1 MINMPRL
8 SRPAIAT
15 VASLAV
21 VLAAGWLLPRS
32 GNAASEKNP
41 PAKAAG
47 ASAAGQAKPVLTVST
62 AKAQL
67 LQLPQTLAANGDIA
81 AWQEASIGS
90 EANGLRLT
98 EVLVNVGDSVRAGQV
113 LARFSEDTVQADLA
127 QARAALLEAQ
137 ATLAEAA
144 SNAER
149 ARTLSNTGALSTQ
162 QINQY
167 QTAEQTAKARV
178 AAAEAALAAQKLR
191 LKFTQLLA
199 PDDGV
204 ISARTATVGAV
215 VANGTELFRM
225 IRKGRLEWRAE
236 VTASELARIR
246 TGTAVTLQAANGTR
260 LTGKV
265 RMIGPTVNP
274 QNRSALVYVDLAPA
288 PAGEAAAKAGMFAR
302 GEFAL
307 GSGQGLT
314 VPQQAVVV
322 RDGFSYVF
330 RVNPDGRVS
339 QLKVK
344 TGRYLQDRVEVV
356 DGVSLDAELVVAG
369 AGFLN
374 DGDLVRVAPVRQ
386 AGAK

>member
-1 MINMPRL
+1 MKLPRL

-15 VASLAV
+15 IATLGILLS
-21 VLAAGWLLPRS
+21 AGWLLPRA
-32 GNAASEKNP
+32 GTAANDK
-41 PAKAAG
+41 PAGKPG
-47 ASAAGQAKPVLTVST
+47 ASASAAKPVLTVTT
-62 AKAQL
+62 ARPQL
-67 LQLPQTLAANGDIA
+67 AQLPQLLAANGDIA

-98 EVLVNVGDSVRAGQV
+98 EVLVNVGDRVRAGQV

-127 QARAALLEAQ
+127 QAKASLLEAQ

-149 ARTLSNTGALSTQ
+149 ARTLANTGALSTQ

-178 AAAEAALAAQKLR
+178 AAAEAALAAQNLR

-236 VTASELARIR
+236 VMASELARIKP
-246 TGTAVTLQAANGTR
+246 GTAVTLQAANGTT
-260 LTGKV
+260 LQGKV

-274 QNRSALVYVDLAPA
+274 QNRSALVYVDLSPAAAGDAP
-288 PAGEAAAKAGMFAR
+288 AKAGMFAR
-302 GEFAL
+302 GEFTL
-307 GSGQGLT
+307 GSGNGVT

-330 RVNPDGRVS
+330 RMNADGRVS

-344 TGRYLQDRVEVV
+344 TGRYLKDRVEIT
-356 DGVSLDAELVVAG
+356 DGITLDSDLVVAG

-374 DGDLVRVAPVRQ
+374 DGDMVRIAATKA
-386 AGAK
+386 AGSK

>member
-1 MINMPRL
+1 MKLRPP
-8 SRPAIAT
+8 SRPQIAT
-15 VASLAV
+15 AGIFVA
-21 VLAAGWLLPRS
+21 VLAAGWILPRS
-32 GNAASEKNP
+32 GDAANEKPTN
-41 PAKAAG
+41 
-47 ASAAGQAKPVLTVST
+47 ASATSNVSKAKPVLTVTT
-62 AKAQL
+62 ARPQL
-67 LQLPQTLAANGDIA
+67 AQLPQVLVANGDIA

-98 EVLVNVGDSVRAGQV
+98 EVLVNVGDYVRAGQI
-113 LARFSEDTVQADLA
+113 LARFSDDTVQADLA
-127 QARAALLEAQ
+127 QAKAALLEAQ
-137 ATLAEAA
+137 ATLADAV

-149 ARTLSNTGALSTQ
+149 ARTLANTGALSTQ

-167 QTAEQTAKARV
+167 QTTEQTAKARV
-178 AAAEAALAAQKLR
+178 ASAEAALAAQKLK
-191 LKFTQLLA
+191 LKFTQLQA

-204 ISARTATVGAV
+204 ISARSATVGAV
-215 VANGTELFRM
+215 VTSGTELFRM

-246 TGTAVTLQAANGTR
+246 VGSSVTLVASNGTR
-260 LTGKV
+260 LRGTV

-274 QNRSALVYVDLAPA
+274 QNRAALVYVDLAAA
-288 PAGEAAAKAGMFAR
+288 PAGQAAAKAGMFAR
-302 GEFAL
+302 GEFSL

-330 RVNPDGRVS
+330 RVNADGRVA

-344 TGRYLQDRVEVV
+344 TGRYLQDKVEIV
-356 DGVSLDAELVVAG
+356 DGVSMDSQLVVAG

-374 DGDLVRVAPVRQ
+374 DGDLVRIGTTGSTASR
-386 AGAK
+386 